1 MKKKLECKVIVKDGV
16 RYCVDVASNTCIDII
31 CDDENAEEV
40 RFDEGFDNVEIKLKS
55 AGQLDNIKRI
65 YIGKSIKSINIP
77 NKVFPNVR
85 EVKSDNERYVSGTML
100 VEKRKYYTVSSDRLI
115 LLNSFWL
122 REDEVLDLKC
132 IAVIDEDALAGCSAG
147 TVINTEDVKRVNKA
161 AFLRSNIPTR
171 ELPEE
176 YNVSMVGT
184 IITDVNT
191 KPGFNTCVI
200 PEDTTLI
207 AVNVFFR
214 SSDVIDVRCK
224 NSVFF
229 RCRPSLWILNST
241 LIFNAED
248 DIDED
253 ELENL
258 KECCVKIGPANKHYV
273 DIDGIIYTSDMKHL
287 VKSNQLDVDLRKII
301 VPDSVEKICKY
312 AFYQDTSL
320 ESVEIPDSVKEIGDY
335 AFIGCR
341 NITSLK
347 LPYSIKKLGY
357 RSLCGMNNL
366 KELEIPG
373 SVDDSNC
380 CCELEGMTTTI
391 KFGEGISEVHLSAS
405 CALTSYQSMVRRV
418 ELPST
423 ITKFNNYRR
432 AELAHVR
439 VVTLQTENI
448 PKNLL
453 LAMVPEMR
461 YKPKE
466 YSYSSCEALKNE
478 IYCIQTPERTIL
490 VPSNISEQSI
500 QEINDTLNRI
510 GAYIPANL
518 FRYCKD
524 TKQKLPVAFL
534 EWQNSHDE
542 TTKKYLKRNRK
553 KLVQALIEEGMDE
566 ALARF
571 LKTGIYGKKEI
582 QDVYDIIAEADNM
595 KMSKAYAMD
604 IIGSGSKNTFRL

>member
-16 RYCVDVASNTCIDII
+16 RYYVDVASNTCIDII

-40 RFDEGFDNVEIKLKS
+40 CFDKGFDNVEIKLKS
-55 AGQLDNIKRI
+55 AGQLDNIKKI
-65 YIGKSIKSINIP
+65 YIGKSIKSISIP

-85 EVKSDNERYVSGTML
+85 EVKSDNENYISGTML

-122 REDEVLDLKC
+122 REDETLDLKG
-132 IAVIDEDALAGCSAG
+132 IVVIDEDALAGCSAG
-147 TVINTEDVKRVNKA
+147 TVINTEDVKRVDKA

-184 IITDVNT
+184 IITGVNT
-191 KPGFNTCVI
+191 KHGFNTCVI
-200 PEDTTLI
+200 PEDTTSI

-229 RCRPSLWILNST
+229 RCRPSLWIYNST

-248 DIDED
+248 DIDEN
-253 ELENL
+253 EFANL

-287 VKSNQLDVDLRKII
+287 VKSNQLDVDLRKVV
-301 VPDSVEKICKY
+301 VPNSVEKICKY
-312 AFYQDTSL
+312 AFYRDTSL
-320 ESVEIPDSVKEIGDY
+320 ESVEIPDSVKEIGES
-335 AFIGCR
+335 AFSGCR

-347 LPYSIKKLGY
+347 LPDSIEKLGY
-357 RSLCGMNNL
+357 RSLCVMNKL

-373 SVDDSNC
+373 GVENSNC

-391 KFGEGISEVHLSAS
+391 KFGEGISEVCLSSS

-423 ITKFNNYRR
+423 VTEFSDYKRE
-432 AELAHVR
+432 ELAHVR
-439 VVTLQTENI
+439 VVTLQTEKI

-453 LAMVPEMR
+453 LAMTPEKR

-466 YSYSSCEALKNE
+466 YSYSFCEALKNE
-478 IYCIQTPERTIL
+478 IYCIQTPERTICIPST
-490 VPSNISEQSI
+490 VPEKSI
-500 QEINDTLNRI
+500 QDINDTLNRI

-524 TKQKLPVAFL
+524 TKQKLPMAFL

-553 KLVQALIEEGMDE
+553 KLVQDLIEEGMDE

-571 LKTGIYGKKEI
+571 FKTGIFEKKEM
-582 QDVYDIIAEADNM
+582 QDVYDIIAEANGM
-595 KMSKAYAMD
+595 EMSKAYALD
-604 IIGSGSKNTFRL
+604 IVGSVSKNAFRL

>member
-16 RYCVDVASNTCIDII
+16 RYYVDVASNTCIDII
-31 CDDENAEEV
+31 CDEENAEEV

-55 AGQLDNIKRI
+55 AGQLDNIKKI

-100 VEKRKYYTVSSDRLI
+100 VEKRKYYTVSGDRLI
-115 LLNSFWL
+115 LLNSFCL

-147 TVINTEDVKRVNKA
+147 TVINTEDVRSVNKTT
-161 AFLRSNIPTR
+161 FSRSNLPTR

-176 YNVSMVGT
+176 YNVSMIGT

-191 KPGFNTCVI
+191 EHGFNAYVI

-207 AVNVFFR
+207 ARNVFFR
-214 SSDVIDVRCK
+214 SNDVIDVRCK

-229 RCRPSLWILNST
+229 RCRPSLWIHSST
-241 LIFNAED
+241 FIFNAED
-248 DIDED
+248 DINES
-253 ELENL
+253 EFENL

-273 DIDGIIYTSDMKHL
+273 DINGIIYTSDMKHL

-312 AFYQDTSL
+312 AFYKDASL
-320 ESVEIPDSVKEIGDY
+320 ESVEIPDSVKEIGEC

-347 LPYSIKKLGY
+347 LPDSIKKLGY
-357 RSLCGMNNL
+357 RSLCGMDKL

-373 SVDDSNC
+373 SVENSDC
-380 CCELEGMTTTI
+380 YCELDGMTTTI
-391 KFGEGISEVHLSAS
+391 KFDEGISDVYLSS
-405 CALTSYQSMVRRV
+405 YCALTSYQSMARRV

-423 ITKFNNYRR
+423 VTKFSDYKRD
-432 AELAHVR
+432 ELARVR
-439 VVTLQTENI
+439 MVTLQTENI

-453 LAMVPEMR
+453 LAMTPEVR

-466 YSYSSCEALKNE
+466 YNYSFYEALKNE
-478 IYCIQTPERTIL
+478 IYCIQTPERTIYIPST
-490 VPSNISEQSI
+490 VPEKSI
-500 QEINDTLNRI
+500 QDINDTLNRI

-524 TKQKLPVAFL
+524 TKQKLPMAFL
-534 EWQNSHDE
+534 EWQNSHDDI
-542 TTKKYLKRNRK
+542 TKKYLKRNRK
-553 KLVQALIEEGMDE
+553 KLVQDLIEEGMDE

-571 LKTGIYGKKEI
+571 LKTGIYEKKEI

-595 KMSKAYAMD
+595 KMSKAYALD
-604 IIGSGSKNTFRL
+604 IIGSGNKNTFRL

>member
-16 RYCVDVASNTCIDII
+16 RYYVDVASNTCIDII

-253 ELENL
+253 KFENL

-312 AFYQDTSL
+312 AFYQDSSL

-347 LPYSIKKLGY
+347 LPDSIKKLGY

-373 SVDDSNC
+373 SVDDSNY

-391 KFGEGISEVHLSAS
+391 KFGKGISEVHLSAS

-423 ITKFNNYRR
+423 VTKFNNYRR
-432 AELAHVR
+432 EELTHVR

-448 PKNLL
+448 PQNLL

-553 KLVQALIEEGMDE
+553 KLVQDLIEEGMDE

-582 QDVYDIIAEADNM
+582 QDVYDIIAEADSM
-595 KMSKAYAMD
+595 KMSKAYALD
-604 IIGSGSKNTFRL
+604 IIGSGSKNAFRL

>member
-1 MKKKLECKVIVKDGV
+1 MKKNLECKVIVKDGV
-16 RYCVDVASNTCIDII
+16 RYYVDVASNTCIDII
-31 CDDENAEEV
+31 CDDENADEV
-40 RFDEGFDNVEIKLKS
+40 CFDEGFDNVEIKLKS

-100 VEKRKYYTVSSDRLI
+100 VEKRKYYTVSGDRLM

-122 REDEVLDLKC
+122 REDETLDLKG
-132 IAVIDEDALAGCSAG
+132 IVVIDEDALAGCSAG
-147 TVINTEDVKRVNKA
+147 TVINTEDVRSVNKTT
-161 AFLRSNIPTR
+161 FSRSNLPTR

-176 YNVSMVGT
+176 YNVSMIGT
-184 IITDVNT
+184 IITDVNIEH
-191 KPGFNTCVI
+191 GFNSYVI
-200 PEDTTLI
+200 PKDTTLI
-207 AVNVFFR
+207 ARNVFFR
-214 SSDVIDVRCK
+214 SNDVIDVRCK

-229 RCRPSLWILNST
+229 RCRPSLWIHSST

-248 DIDED
+248 DINES
-253 ELENL
+253 EFENL

-273 DIDGIIYTSDMKHL
+273 DINGIIYTSDMKHL

-312 AFYQDTSL
+312 AFYKDTSL
-320 ESVEIPDSVKEIGDY
+320 ESVEIPDSVKEIGDC

-347 LPYSIKKLGY
+347 LPDSIKKLGY
-357 RSLCGMNNL
+357 RSLCGMDKL

-373 SVDDSNC
+373 SVEDSNYY
-380 CCELEGMTTTI
+380 CELEGMTTTI
-391 KFGEGISEVHLSAS
+391 KFGEGISEVYFSSS
-405 CALTSYQSMVRRV
+405 CALTSYQSMARRV

-423 ITKFNNYRR
+423 VTKFSDYKRD
-432 AELAHVR
+432 ELARVR
-439 VVTLQTENI
+439 MVTLQTENI

-453 LAMVPEMR
+453 LAMTPEVR

-466 YSYSSCEALKNE
+466 YNYSFYEALKNE
-478 IYCIQTPERTIL
+478 IYCIQTPERTIYIPST
-490 VPSNISEQSI
+490 VPEKSI
-500 QEINDTLNRI
+500 QDINDTLNRI

-524 TKQKLPVAFL
+524 TKQKLPMAFL
-534 EWQNSHDE
+534 EWQNSHDDI
-542 TTKKYLKRNRK
+542 TKKYLKKNRK
-553 KLVQALIEEGMDE
+553 KLVQDLIEEGMDE
-566 ALARF
+566 AFARF
-571 LKTGIYGKKEI
+571 LKTGIYEKKEI

-595 KMSKAYAMD
+595 KMSKAYALD
-604 IIGSGSKNTFRL
+604 IIGSGNKNTFRL

>member
-1 MKKKLECKVIVKDGV
+1 MKKKLECKVTVKNGV
-16 RYCVDVASNTCIDII
+16 RYYVDVSSNTCVDII

-40 RFDEGFDNVEIKLKS
+40 CFDEGFDKVEIKLKS

-200 PEDTTLI
+200 PEDTTFI

-253 ELENL
+253 EFENL

-347 LPYSIKKLGY
+347 LPDSIKKLGY

-373 SVDDSNC
+373 SVDDSNY

-423 ITKFNNYRR
+423 VTKFSNHRR
-432 AELAHVR
+432 EGLAHVR

-448 PKNLL
+448 PQNLL

-510 GAYIPANL
+510 GAYIPSNL

-553 KLVQALIEEGMDE
+553 KLVKDLIEEGMDE

-571 LKTGIYGKKEI
+571 LKTGIYGKKEM
-582 QDVYDIIAEADNM
+582 QDVYDIIAEADSM
-595 KMSKAYAMD
+595 KMSKAYALD

>member
-1 MKKKLECKVIVKDGV
+1 MKKNLECKVTVKNGV
-16 RYCVDVASNTCIDII
+16 RYYVDVSSNTCIDII

-40 RFDEGFDNVEIKLKS
+40 CFDEGFDKVEIKLKS

-65 YIGKSIKSINIP
+65 YIGESIKLINIP

-100 VEKRKYYTVSSDRLI
+100 VEKRNYYTVSSDRLI
-115 LLNSFWL
+115 LLNSFCL
-122 REDEVLDLKC
+122 REDEVLDLKG
-132 IAVIDEDALAGCSAG
+132 IAAIDENALTRCSAG
-147 TVINTEDVKRVNKA
+147 TVINTEDVRRVDKA
-161 AFLRSNIPTR
+161 AFSRSNIPTR
-171 ELPEE
+171 DLPEE

-200 PEDTTLI
+200 PADTTLI
-207 AVNVFFR
+207 AKNVFFR
-214 SSDVIDVRCK
+214 SNDVIDVRCK

-229 RCRPSLWILNST
+229 RCRSSLWILNST

-253 ELENL
+253 KFENL

-347 LPYSIKKLGY
+347 LPDSIKKLGY

-373 SVDDSNC
+373 SVDDSNY

-391 KFGEGISEVHLSAS
+391 KFGKGISEVHLSAS

-423 ITKFNNYRR
+423 VTKFNNYRR
-432 AELAHVR
+432 EELAHVR

-448 PKNLL
+448 PQNLL

-553 KLVQALIEEGMDE
+553 KLVQDLIEEGMDE

-582 QDVYDIIAEADNM
+582 QDVYDIIAEADSM
-595 KMSKAYAMD
+595 KMSKAYALD
-604 IIGSGSKNTFRL
+604 IIGSGSKNAFRL

>member
-1 MKKKLECKVIVKDGV
+1 MKKNLECKVIVKNGV
-16 RYCVDVASNTCIDII
+16 RYYVDVASNTCIDII

-40 RFDEGFDNVEIKLKS
+40 CFDEGFDNVEIKLKS

-65 YIGKSIKSINIP
+65 YIGESIKSINIP

-147 TVINTEDVKRVNKA
+147 TVINTEDVRSVNKTT
-161 AFLRSNIPTR
+161 FSRSNLPTR

-176 YNVSMVGT
+176 YNVSMIGT

-191 KPGFNTCVI
+191 EHGFNAYVI

-207 AVNVFFR
+207 ARNVFFR
-214 SSDVIDVRCK
+214 SNDVIDVRCK

-229 RCRPSLWILNST
+229 RCMPSLWIHSST

-248 DIDED
+248 DINES
-253 ELENL
+253 EFENL

-273 DIDGIIYTSDMKHL
+273 DINGVIYTSDMKHL

-312 AFYQDTSL
+312 AFYKDTSL
-320 ESVEIPDSVKEIGDY
+320 ESVEIPDSVKEIGDC
-335 AFIGCR
+335 AFIGCS

-347 LPYSIKKLGY
+347 LPDSIKKLGY
-357 RSLCGMNNL
+357 RSLCGMDKL

-373 SVDDSNC
+373 SVEDSNYY
-380 CCELEGMTTTI
+380 CELEGMTTTI
-391 KFGEGISEVHLSAS
+391 KFGEGISEVYLSS
-405 CALTSYQSMVRRV
+405 SYALTSYQSMVRRV

-423 ITKFNNYRR
+423 VSEFSNYKRD
-432 AELAHVR
+432 ELARVS
-439 VVTLQTENI
+439 VVTLQTERT

-453 LAMVPEMR
+453 LAMVPEAR
-461 YKPKE
+461 YKPKK
-466 YSYSSCEALKNE
+466 YSYSFCEALKNE

-490 VPSNISEQSI
+490 IPSNIPEKSI

-524 TKQKLPVAFL
+524 TKQKLPMAFL
-534 EWQNSHDE
+534 EWQNSYDE
-542 TTKKYLKRNRK
+542 TTKRYLKRNRK
-553 KLVQALIEEGMDE
+553 KLVHDLIEEGMDE

-571 LKTGIYGKKEI
+571 LKTGIYEKKEI
-582 QDVYDIIAEADNM
+582 QDVYDIIAEADSM
-595 KMSKAYAMD
+595 KMSKAYALD
-604 IIGSGSKNTFRL
+604 IIGSGSKNAFKL

>member
-1 MKKKLECKVIVKDGV
+1 MKKNLECKVIVKDGV
-16 RYCVDVASNTCIDII
+16 RYYVDVASNTCIDII

-40 RFDEGFDNVEIKLKS
+40 CFDEGFDNVEIKLKS
-55 AGQLDNIKRI
+55 SGQLDNIKRI
-65 YIGKSIKSINIP
+65 YIGESIKSINIP

-122 REDEVLDLKC
+122 REDEVLDLKY

-147 TVINTEDVKRVNKA
+147 TVINTEDVRCVNKTT
-161 AFLRSNIPTR
+161 FSRSNLPTR

-176 YNVSMVGT
+176 YNVSMIGT

-191 KPGFNTCVI
+191 EHGFNAYVI
-200 PEDTTLI
+200 PKDTTLI
-207 AVNVFFR
+207 ARNVFFR
-214 SSDVIDVRCK
+214 SNDVIDVRCK

-229 RCRPSLWILNST
+229 RCMSSLWIHSST

-248 DIDED
+248 DINES
-253 ELENL
+253 EFENL
-258 KECCVKIGPANKHYV
+258 KECCVKIGPTNKHYV
-273 DIDGIIYTSDMKHL
+273 DINGIIYTSDMKHL

-312 AFYQDTSL
+312 AFYKDTSL
-320 ESVEIPDSVKEIGDY
+320 ESVEIPDSVKEIGDC

-347 LPYSIKKLGY
+347 LPDSIKKLGY
-357 RSLCGMNNL
+357 RSLCGMDKL

-373 SVDDSNC
+373 SVEDSNYY
-380 CCELEGMTTTI
+380 CELEGMTTTI
-391 KFGEGISEVHLSAS
+391 KFGEGISEVYFSSS
-405 CALTSYQSMVRRV
+405 CALTSYQSMARRV

-423 ITKFNNYRR
+423 VTKFSDYKRD
-432 AELAHVR
+432 ELARVR
-439 VVTLQTENI
+439 MVTLQTENI

-453 LAMVPEMR
+453 LAMTPEVR

-466 YSYSSCEALKNE
+466 YNYSFYEALKNE
-478 IYCIQTPERTIL
+478 IYCIQTPERTIYIPST
-490 VPSNISEQSI
+490 VPEKSI
-500 QEINDTLNRI
+500 QDINDTLNRI

-518 FRYCKD
+518 LRYCKD
-524 TKQKLPVAFL
+524 TKQKLPMAFL
-534 EWQNSHDE
+534 EWQNSHDDI
-542 TTKKYLKRNRK
+542 TKKYLKRNRK
-553 KLVQALIEEGMDE
+553 KLVQDLIEEGMDE

-571 LKTGIYGKKEI
+571 LKTGIYEKKEI

-595 KMSKAYAMD
+595 KMSKAYALD
-604 IIGSGSKNTFRL
+604 IIGSGNKNTFRL

>member
-1 MKKKLECKVIVKDGV
+1 MKKNLECKVTVKNGV
-16 RYCVDVASNTCIDII
+16 RYYVDVSSNTCIDII

-40 RFDEGFDNVEIKLKS
+40 CFDEGFDNVEIKLKS

-207 AVNVFFR
+207 AVNVLFR

-253 ELENL
+253 EFENL

-347 LPYSIKKLGY
+347 LPDSIKKLGY

-423 ITKFNNYRR
+423 VTKFNNYRR
-432 AELAHVR
+432 EELAHVR

-448 PKNLL
+448 PQNLL

-461 YKPKE
+461 YKSKE

-500 QEINDTLNRI
+500 QEINDTMNRI

-518 FRYCKD
+518 FRYCKN
-524 TKQKLPVAFL
+524 TKQKLSVAFL

-542 TTKKYLKRNRK
+542 ITKKYLKRNRK
-553 KLVQALIEEGMDE
+553 KLVQDLIEEGMDE

-571 LKTGIYGKKEI
+571 LKTGIYEKKEI

-595 KMSKAYAMD
+595 KMSKAYALD
-604 IIGSGSKNTFRL
+604 IIGSGNKNTFRL

>member
-448 PKNLL
+448 PQNLL

>member
-1 MKKKLECKVIVKDGV
+1 MKKKLECKVIVKYGV
-16 RYCVDVASNTCIDII
+16 RYYVDVASNTCIDII

-40 RFDEGFDNVEIKLKS
+40 CFDEGFDNVEIKLKS

-77 NKVFPNVR
+77 NKAFPNVR

-347 LPYSIKKLGY
+347 LPGSIKKLGY

-373 SVDDSNC
+373 SVDDSNY
-380 CCELEGMTTTI
+380 CCELEGITTTI

-405 CALTSYQSMVRRV
+405 CALTSYQFMVRRV

-423 ITKFNNYRR
+423 VTKFSNYRR
-432 AELAHVR
+432 EVLAHVR

-448 PKNLL
+448 PQNLL

-553 KLVQALIEEGMDE
+553 KLVQDLIEEGMDE

-571 LKTGIYGKKEI
+571 LKTGIYEKKEI
-582 QDVYDIIAEADNM
+582 QDVYDIIAEADSM
-595 KMSKAYAMD
+595 KMSKAYALD
-604 IIGSGSKNTFRL
+604 IIGSGNKNTFRL

>member
-1 MKKKLECKVIVKDGV
+1 MKKNLECKVIVKDGV
-16 RYCVDVASNTCIDII
+16 RYYVDVASNTCIDII

-40 RFDEGFDNVEIKLKS
+40 CFDEGFDNVEIKLKS
-55 AGQLDNIKRI
+55 SGQLDNIKRI
-65 YIGKSIKSINIP
+65 YIGESIKSINIP

-122 REDEVLDLKC
+122 REDEVLDLKY

-147 TVINTEDVKRVNKA
+147 TVINTEDVRCVNKTT
-161 AFLRSNIPTR
+161 FSRSNLPTR

-176 YNVSMVGT
+176 YNVSMIGT

-191 KPGFNTCVI
+191 EHGFNAYVI
-200 PEDTTLI
+200 PKDTTLI
-207 AVNVFFR
+207 ARNVFFR
-214 SSDVIDVRCK
+214 SNDVIDVRCK

-229 RCRPSLWILNST
+229 RCRPSLWIHSST

-248 DIDED
+248 DINES
-253 ELENL
+253 EFENL

-273 DIDGIIYTSDMKHL
+273 DINGIIYTSDMKHL

-347 LPYSIKKLGY
+347 LPDSIKKLGY

-373 SVDDSNC
+373 SVDDSNY

-391 KFGEGISEVHLSAS
+391 KFGKGISEVHLSAS

-423 ITKFNNYRR
+423 VTKFNNYRR
-432 AELAHVR
+432 EELAHVR

-448 PKNLL
+448 PQNLL

-553 KLVQALIEEGMDE
+553 KLVQDLIEEGMDE

-582 QDVYDIIAEADNM
+582 QDVYDIIAEADSM
-595 KMSKAYAMD
+595 KMSKAYALD
-604 IIGSGSKNTFRL
+604 IIGSGSKNAFRL

>member
-1 MKKKLECKVIVKDGV
+1 MKKNLECKVIVKDGV
-16 RYCVDVASNTCIDII
+16 RYYVDVASNTCIDII
-31 CDDENAEEV
+31 CDDENADEV
-40 RFDEGFDNVEIKLKS
+40 CFDEGFDNVEIKLKS

-100 VEKRKYYTVSSDRLI
+100 VEKRKYYTVSGDRLM

-122 REDEVLDLKC
+122 REDETLDLKG
-132 IAVIDEDALAGCSAG
+132 IVVIDEDALAGCSAG
-147 TVINTEDVKRVNKA
+147 TVINTEDVRSVNKTT
-161 AFLRSNIPTR
+161 FSRSNLPTR

-176 YNVSMVGT
+176 YNVSMIGT
-184 IITDVNT
+184 IITDVNIEH
-191 KPGFNTCVI
+191 GFNSYVI
-200 PEDTTLI
+200 PKDTTLI
-207 AVNVFFR
+207 ARNVFFR
-214 SSDVIDVRCK
+214 SNDVIDVRCK

-229 RCRPSLWILNST
+229 RCRPSLWIHSST

-248 DIDED
+248 DINES
-253 ELENL
+253 EFENL

-273 DIDGIIYTSDMKHL
+273 DINGIIYTSDMKHL

-312 AFYQDTSL
+312 AFYKDTSL
-320 ESVEIPDSVKEIGDY
+320 ESVEIPDSVKEIGDC

-347 LPYSIKKLGY
+347 LPDSIKKLGY
-357 RSLCGMNNL
+357 RSLCGMDKL

-373 SVDDSNC
+373 SVEDSNYY
-380 CCELEGMTTTI
+380 CELEGMTTTI
-391 KFGEGISEVHLSAS
+391 KFGEGISEVYFSSS
-405 CALTSYQSMVRRV
+405 CALTSYQSMARRV

-423 ITKFNNYRR
+423 VTKFSDYKRD
-432 AELAHVR
+432 ELARVR
-439 VVTLQTENI
+439 MVTLQTENI

-453 LAMVPEMR
+453 LAMTPEVR

-466 YSYSSCEALKNE
+466 YNYSFYEALKNE
-478 IYCIQTPERTIL
+478 IYCIQTPERTIYIPST
-490 VPSNISEQSI
+490 VPEKSI
-500 QEINDTLNRI
+500 QDINDTLNRI

-524 TKQKLPVAFL
+524 TKQKLPMAFL
-534 EWQNSHDE
+534 EWQNSHDDI
-542 TTKKYLKRNRK
+542 TKKYLKRNRN
-553 KLVQALIEEGMDE
+553 KLVQDLIEEGMDE
-566 ALARF
+566 AFARF
-571 LKTGIYGKKEI
+571 LKTGIYEKKEI

-595 KMSKAYAMD
+595 KMSKAYALD
-604 IIGSGSKNTFRL
+604 IIGSGNKNTFRL

>member
-1 MKKKLECKVIVKDGV
+1 MKKNLECKVIVKDGV
-16 RYCVDVASNTCIDII
+16 RYYVDVASNTCIDII

-40 RFDEGFDNVEIKLKS
+40 CFDEGFDNVEIKLKS
-55 AGQLDNIKRI
+55 SGQLDNIKRI
-65 YIGKSIKSINIP
+65 YIGESIKSINIP

-122 REDEVLDLKC
+122 REDEVLDLKY

-147 TVINTEDVKRVNKA
+147 TVINTEDVRCVNKTT
-161 AFLRSNIPTR
+161 FSRSNLPTR

-176 YNVSMVGT
+176 YNVSMIGT

-191 KPGFNTCVI
+191 EHGFNAYVI
-200 PEDTTLI
+200 PKDTTLI
-207 AVNVFFR
+207 ARNVFFR
-214 SSDVIDVRCK
+214 SNDVIDVRCK

-229 RCRPSLWILNST
+229 RCMPSLWIHSST

-248 DIDED
+248 DINES
-253 ELENL
+253 EFENL

-312 AFYQDTSL
+312 AFYKDTSL
-320 ESVEIPDSVKEIGDY
+320 ESVGIPDSVKEIGGC

-357 RSLCGMNNL
+357 RSLCGMNKL

-373 SVDDSNC
+373 NVENSDFY
-380 CCELEGMTTTI
+380 CELEGMTTTI
-391 KFGEGISEVHLSAS
+391 KFGEGISEVYLSSS

-423 ITKFNNYRR
+423 VSEFSSYKRD
-432 AELAHVR
+432 ELARVR
-439 VVTLQTENI
+439 VVTLQTERT

-453 LAMVPEMR
+453 LAMVPEAR
-461 YKPKE
+461 YKPTK
-466 YSYSSCEALKNE
+466 YSYSFCEALKNE

-490 VPSNISEQSI
+490 IPSNIPEKSI

-524 TKQKLPVAFL
+524 TKQKLPMAFL

-542 TTKKYLKRNRK
+542 ITKKYLKRNRK
-553 KLVQALIEEGMDE
+553 KLVQDLIEEGMDE

-571 LKTGIYGKKEI
+571 LKTGIYEKKEI
-582 QDVYDIIAEADNM
+582 QDVYDIIAEANNM
-595 KMSKAYAMD
+595 KISKAYALD
-604 IIGSGSKNTFRL
+604 IIGSGSKNAFKL